1 MRHEGADPR
10 APRAEELA
18 FISHF
23 TQCAKNLRRYG
34 FSYNELAFTAFLW
47 RCSLNSVRL
56 LLVQGNCSNAAD
68 AMTASVGLTNA
79 AADDGTATGVEG
91 GGGRSEGG
99 GGEGGGGTGGGGE
112 SGGGGGYGTQLLAML
127 LKPPPV

>member
-1 MRHEGADPR
+1 MKGRTRVRQGQKNLPSYH
-10 APRAEELA
+10 
-18 FISHF
+18 ISHSVRK
-23 TQCAKNLRRYG
+23 TCDG

-112 SGGGGGYGTQLLAML
+112 CGGGGGYGTQLLAML